1 MLGPCSRRP
10 LAELISS
17 PLQRVNTVDV
27 IYGTWPLF
35 LYTNA
40 TIGKQLLLP
49 LLEYQASGQYLNQWC
64 VHNMGLFCL
73 SLIFTKVV

>member
-1 MLGPCSRRP
+1 M
-10 LAELISS
+10 
-17 PLQRVNTVDV
+17 NTVDV

-64 VHNMGLFCL
+64 VHNMGMSSL
-73 SLIFTKVV
+73 SLFFLETI

>member
-1 MLGPCSRRP
+1 M
-10 LAELISS
+10 
-17 PLQRVNTVDV
+17 NTVDV

-73 SLIFTKVV
+73 SLLFTKVV